1 MITKDTIEKV
11 RDVAR
16 VEEVIGDVV
25 RLKRRGVNMMGLC
38 PFHNEKT
45 PSFVVSPAK
54 GIYKCFG
61 CGKSGDSINF
71 VIDHEKLTYP
81 EAIRF
86 LANRYNIEIEEIKVS
101 EEQKQEQ
108 SLRESLYIALQFAQE
123 WFAKQMWETED
134 GKAIAYSYFKE
145 RGFIDETIRQ
155 FGLGYSASTSDG
167 FLKDAEK
174 QAFSREVLKAA
185 GLVGEKDGRW
195 YDFFRERVM
204 FPIHNVMGK
213 VIGFGGRIMVSNP
226 KVGKYV
232 NTPETEVYNK
242 SKSLY
247 GIFQAKNEIR
257 RLDNA
262 LLVEGYTDVIS
273 FHQAG
278 IKNTVASSGTS
289 LTVEQVKLIKRF
301 TENVTIIYDGDAAGI
316 KAAIRGLDIVL
327 EEGLNVKVV
336 LLPDGNDPDS
346 YVRKMGAEVMENYI
360 RDNQKDFVLFK
371 AQLMA
376 DDAQHDP
383 IKKAQLIKDIVHTIS
398 LIPDQIKISIYLQEC
413 SRLLDIPE
421 NVLIREFNQNKKAWL
436 KNKQKET
443 GQRPE
448 ELLPEE
454 TLPPEPEVTQVPP
467 LEFQERDILRILF
480 QFGNKSLEDEMYV
493 ADFVLH
499 EIGSTHFNN
508 ALYQKGLEYFR
519 NGIENGHSRDQ
530 LMDYL
535 SLDEQDLK
543 ALAIDLLTSPY
554 ELSQNW
560 YKKHNIIVKEKDI
573 IYKNDVHSAVKRYL
587 FSKIN
592 DILKQLDEKIKEAQN
607 QQDIEKALKFLK
619 KKKDIQA
626 QKKELATQIGTVI
639 NGRK

>member
-16 VEEVIGDVV
+16 VEEVVGDVV

-61 CGKSGDSINF
+61 CGKSGDAINF

-155 FGLGYSASTSDG
+155 FGLGYSATTSDG

-278 IKNTVASSGTS
+278 IKNAVASSGTS

-371 AQLMA
+371 TQLMA
-376 DDAQHDP
+376 EEAKNDP
-383 IKKAQLIKDIVHTIS
+383 IKKAALIKDIIHTIS
-398 LIPDQIKISIYLQEC
+398 LIPDQIKISVYIQEC
-413 SRLLDIPE
+413 SRLLDMPE
-421 NVLIREFNQNKKAWL
+421 NVLVREYNQNRRAWL
-436 KNKQKET
+436 KSKQKDSKEK
-443 GQRPE
+443 PE

-454 TLPPEPEVTQVPP
+454 ETPSESEIKQVPP

-480 QFGNKSLEDEMYV
+480 QFGNKDMDEGMFV
-493 ADFVLH
+493 ADFVLN
-499 EIGSTHFNN
+499 EIGLTPFNN
-508 ALYQKGLEYFR
+508 VLYQKGVEYFR
-519 NGIENGHSRDQ
+519 KGIEEGLPREQ

-535 SLDEQDLK
+535 TLDEQELK
-543 ALAIDLLTSPY
+543 GLAIDLLTSPY

-587 FSKIN
+587 FSKVN
-592 DILKQLDEKIKEAQN
+592 DILKQLDEKIKEAQE
-607 QQDIEKALKFLK
+607 QQDLDKALKFLK
-619 KKKDIQA
+619 KKKDIQI
-626 QKKELATQIGTVI
+626 QKRALAAQIGTVI
-639 NGRK
+639 NGR

>member
-16 VEEVIGDVV
+16 VEEVVGDVV
-25 RLKRRGVNMMGLC
+25 RLKRQGVNMMGLC

-61 CGKSGDSINF
+61 CGKSGDAINF

-155 FGLGYSASTSDG
+155 FGLGYSATTSDG

-278 IKNTVASSGTS
+278 IKNAVASSGTS

-371 AQLMA
+371 TQLMA
-376 DDAQHDP
+376 EEAKNDP
-383 IKKAQLIKDIVHTIS
+383 IKKAALIKDIIHTIS
-398 LIPDQIKISIYLQEC
+398 LIPDQIKISVYIQEC
-413 SRLLDIPE
+413 SRLLDMPE
-421 NVLIREFNQNKKAWL
+421 NVLVREYNQNRRAWL
-436 KNKQKET
+436 KSKQKNSKEK
-443 GQRPE
+443 PD

-454 TLPPEPEVTQVPP
+454 ETPSEPEITQVPP

-480 QFGNKSLEDEMYV
+480 QFGNKDMDEGMFV
-493 ADFVLH
+493 ADFVLN
-499 EIGSTHFNN
+499 EIGLTPFNN
-508 ALYQKGLEYFR
+508 VLYQKGVDYFR
-519 NGIENGHSRDQ
+519 KGIEEGLPREQ

-535 SLDEQDLK
+535 TLDEQELK
-543 ALAIDLLTSPY
+543 GLAIDLITSPY

-587 FSKIN
+587 FSKVN
-592 DILKQLDEKIKEAQN
+592 DILKQLDEKIKEAQE
-607 QQDIEKALKFLK
+607 QQDLDKALKFLK
-619 KKKDIQA
+619 KKKDIQI
-626 QKKELATQIGTVI
+626 QKRALAAQIGTVI
-639 NGRK
+639 NGR

>member
-16 VEEVIGDVV
+16 VEEVVGDVV

-61 CGKSGDSINF
+61 CGKSGDAINF

-155 FGLGYSASTSDG
+155 FGLGYSATTSDG

-278 IKNTVASSGTS
+278 IKNAVASSGTS

-371 AQLMA
+371 TQLMA
-376 DDAQHDP
+376 EEAKNDP
-383 IKKAQLIKDIVHTIS
+383 IKKAALIKDIIHTIS
-398 LIPDQIKISIYLQEC
+398 LIPDQIKISVYIQEC
-413 SRLLDIPE
+413 SRLLDMPE
-421 NVLIREFNQNKKAWL
+421 NVLVREYNQNRRAWL
-436 KNKQKET
+436 KSKQKDSKEK
-443 GQRPE
+443 PD

-454 TLPPEPEVTQVPP
+454 ETPSEPEITQVPP

-480 QFGNKSLEDEMYV
+480 QFGNKDMDEGMFV
-493 ADFVLH
+493 ADFVLN
-499 EIGSTHFNN
+499 EIGLTPFNN
-508 ALYQKGLEYFR
+508 VLYQKGVDYFR
-519 NGIENGHSRDQ
+519 KGIEEGLPREQ

-535 SLDEQDLK
+535 TLDEQELK
-543 ALAIDLLTSPY
+543 GLAIDLLTSPY

-587 FSKIN
+587 FSKVN
-592 DILKQLDEKIKEAQN
+592 DILKQLDEKIKEAQE
-607 QQDIEKALKFLK
+607 QQDLDKALKFLK
-619 KKKDIQA
+619 KKKDIQI
-626 QKKELATQIGTVI
+626 QKRALAAQIGTVI
-639 NGRK
+639 NGR